1 MKKFIYA
8 AIVAWIVGKI
18 EMEIIT
24 CVHAH
29 TYTRT
34 QSCVHTQ
41 IHGQLDIEKLFN

>member
-29 TYTRT
+29 TRTHTRT
-34 QSCVHTQ
+34 HTHAQ
-41 IHGQLDIEKLFN
+41 THAHIHRFMAN